1 MFPDIFHISF
11 SNKDENVYVVNH
23 LVKMLFNL
31 QTPTNN
37 ATPFSLGSLADVLC
51 ASTTSSGMSEC
62 RVH

>member
-31 QTPTNN
+31 QTYNLENTRVPVD
-37 ATPFSLGSLADVLC
+37 ATDEESPVEMMEVKNKEAR
-51 ASTTSSGMSEC
+51 TI
-62 RVH
+62 